1 MTPVLALST
10 PQKLGSVFAVAL
22 VVGWAVFIVAHTV
35 RSGQR
40 PGSEVELAPNRKPY
54 LDDEQLE
61 GPKLER
67 ALALALFMLIII
79 AIGLPLYW
87 LGEPTRQAHAQVGFD
102 NRAAERGRILFQPA
116 DSPEPTHN
124 VGHFG
129 CATCHGAQGGGG
141 STSYTITDPL
151 GAATQV
157 TWKVPALDT
166 VLLRYTADT
175 VKTILV
181 YGRKNT
187 PMPAWGV
194 AGGGPMN
201 DQQISDL
208 VAYLESIQLKPA
220 DAIAQAAQ
228 YGTDGAALFDA
239 YCARCHTKGWS
250 FGQSEL
256 QGGGA
261 YGPNLTNGSEL
272 RQFPLPKDQVDFI
285 TKGAEFGQPYGTRGL
300 GQMCPAQEVGGI
312 ACTAGP
318 GGGMPKFDEMLT
330 PAQIQAIVDYER
342 GL

>member
-10 PQKLGSVFAVAL
+10 PQKLGAVFSVAL

-40 PGSEVELAPNRKPY
+40 PGTEVELAPNRKPY

-67 ALALALFMLIII
+67 ALGLALFMLIII

-87 LGEPTRQAHAQVGFD
+87 VGEPTRQAHAQVGFN

-129 CATCHGAQGGGG
+129 CATCHGSIGQGG
-141 STSYTITDPL
+141 STTYTITTPL
-151 GAATQV
+151 GAPVQV

-166 VLLRYTADT
+166 VLLRFTPDT
-175 VKTILV
+175 VKTILT

-201 DQQISDL
+201 DQQIGDL
-208 VAYLESIQLKPA
+208 VAYLQSIQLTPA
-220 DAIAQAAQ
+220 QALAQAAQ

-285 TKGAEFGQPYGTRGL
+285 TKGAEFGQPYGTRGI
-300 GQMCPAQEVGGI
+300 GQMCPAQEVGGLT
-312 ACTAGP
+312 CTAGP
-318 GGGMPKFDEMLT
+318 GGGMPKFDVMLT